1 VALPLAAT
9 GLVVAIIGSIAWA
22 HRGPPT
28 VPEEYRALVVAAAR
42 TCPGLDA
49 HVLAAQLEQES
60 GWDARALSSRGAQ
73 GIAQFLPRT
82 WKAYG
87 LDGNGDGV
95 KDVWNPKDAIP
106 TAAHFDCLLF
116 AEVQHVPGDRVRL
129 MLAAYNAGA
138 TAVRAYGGVPPY
150 PETRSYVDTVLQRAS
165 VLTFG

>member
-1 VALPLAAT
+1 MRRGVRVALPLAAT
-9 GLVVAIIGSIAWA
+9 GLVVAIIASIAWA

-116 AEVQHVPGDRVRL
+116 A
-129 MLAAYNAGA
+129 
-138 TAVRAYGGVPPY
+138 
-150 PETRSYVDTVLQRAS
+150 
-165 VLTFG
+165 